1 MDERTDEHADDH
13 LIVVYTA
20 ATEPAAYQL
29 KNVLAEAGIDATVT
43 QTGISGVTATSG
55 ADWAAEVVVR
65 QEDAETARRIARE
78 FDARTSQPSEAPQE
92 APAEAQETPV
102 AAQSP
107 AEASG
112 AWPQCPQCGALRVT
126 RCPACGTTGTHFAQ
140 ADPEF
145 AGPVVVDQDARPIA
159 CSCQGG
165 GCSPQSVSGADEA
178 GPGEVEPPARSE
190 PAPTMLVCPECD
202 EPFLP
207 KYARRCPSCDH
218 RFLDGYDVESEHAAR
233 DRMGARTI
241 AVILGLVG
249 LLIAVFV
256 YFASLF

>member
-20 ATEPAAYQL
+20 ATEPVAYQL
-29 KNVLAEAGIDATVT
+29 KHVLTEAGIDATVT
-43 QTGISGVTATSG
+43 ETGISGVTATSG
-55 ADWAAEVVVR
+55 ADWAAEIVVR

-92 APAEAQETPV
+92 TPV
-102 AAQSP
+102 EAQSP
-107 AEASG
+107 AEAGG
-112 AWPQCPQCGALRVT
+112 AWPRCPQCGVLRVT

-145 AGPVVVDQDARPIA
+145 AGPLVVDRDARPIT
-159 CSCQGG
+159 CSCHGG
-165 GCSPQSVSGADEA
+165 GCSPQAVSGVDEADEA
-178 GPGEVEPPARSE
+178 GPGEDEAAVPSG
-190 PAPTMLVCPECD
+190 PAPATLVCPECD
-202 EPFLP
+202 EPFVP
-207 KYARRCPSCDH
+207 EYARRCPSCDH
-218 RFLDGYDVESEHAAR
+218 RFRDGYDVESEHAAG

-241 AVILGLVG
+241 AVILGLVV

>member
-20 ATEPAAYQL
+20 ATEPVAYQL
-29 KNVLAEAGIDATVT
+29 KNLLAEAGIDATVT
-43 QTGISGVTATSG
+43 ETGISGVTATSG
-55 ADWAAEVVVR
+55 ADWAAEIVVR

-78 FDARTSQPSEAPQE
+78 FDARTSRPLEAPQE
-92 APAEAQETPV
+92 TPVEGRPPAEAG
-102 AAQSP
+102 
-107 AEASG
+107 G

-159 CSCQGG
+159 CSCKGG
-165 GCSPQSVSGADEA
+165 GCSPQSVSGVDGADEA
-178 GPGEVEPPARSE
+178 GPGEVKPPARSE
-190 PAPTMLVCPECD
+190 PAPAMLVCPECD
-202 EPFLP
+202 EPFVP
-207 KYARRCPSCDH
+207 EYARRCPSCDH
-218 RFLDGYDVESEHAAR
+218 RFHDGYDVESEHAAR

-249 LLIAVFV
+249 LLIAVFA